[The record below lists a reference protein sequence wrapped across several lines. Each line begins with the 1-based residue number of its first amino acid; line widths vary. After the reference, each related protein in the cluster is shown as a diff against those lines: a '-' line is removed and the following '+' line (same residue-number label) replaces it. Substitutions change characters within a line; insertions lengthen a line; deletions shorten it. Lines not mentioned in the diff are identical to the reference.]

1 MNGAGPLQKTGAGPM
16 RQRKAAA
23 CKNSPPKSRTRKAKN
38 GPNTGTAQ
46 KTAKPADTARTGVN
60 SGESSRLARMDI
72 GTRVASYKTVSG
84 AAQA

>member
-38 GPNTGTAQ
+38 GPTPGTAQ

-60 SGESSRLARMDI
+60 GEKRHIQDWAWDRW
-72 GTRVASYKTVSG
+72 RHANR
-84 AAQA
+84 